1 MNSTTEEFA
10 HESEKSTKI
19 TSSEWDVG
27 ELRGSHA
34 GCVRIK
40 RLVSVIISHG
50 RACRRHIWGIA
61 NLWWP
66 LLWWPPE
73 DGGGPCVAPALPS
86 TSFLV
91 LYSTMLY
98 QEMKDFFSASYFLFL
113 VVGGR
118 VTLTLLLSGALRV
131 SEMREPS
138 RGYA

>member
-73 DGGGPCVAPALPS
+73 DGGGPCVA
-86 TSFLV
+86 
-91 LYSTMLY
+91 
-98 QEMKDFFSASYFLFL
+98 KHKFSCVIQHYAVSRNKGFLFIPGL
-113 VVGGR
+113 HSCSIRVGGDTDPAA
-118 VTLTLLLSGALRV
+118 VGSPQG
-131 SEMREPS
+131 E
-138 RGYA
+138 